1 MKNTLIDA
9 GPIIALFNK
18 NDKYHEKIKGFLKNY
33 TGKLLSTWPVVTEV
47 SHMLDFNVQTQIDF
61 LTWINLGGITLENID
76 HDDISRIIELS
87 RKYSDIP
94 MDLADASLV
103 VLSEKKSINQIIT
116 IDSDYYIYRTIKK
129 EMIENVFDYSGWSVS
144 GVKINGVA
152 NGRVYND
159 S

>member
-18 NDKYHEKIKGFLKNY
+18 NDKYHEKIKDFLKDY
-33 TGKLLSTWPVVTEV
+33 KGLLLSTWPVVTEV

-61 LTWINLGGITLENID
+61 LTWVNLGGIIIENID
-76 HDDISRIIELS
+76 HEDIARIIELS
-87 RKYSDIP
+87 KKYSDVP

-103 VLSEKKSINQIIT
+103 VLSEKKNIKEIIT

-129 EMIENVFDYSGWSVS
+129 EMIENIFNYG
-144 GVKINGVA
+144 K
-152 NGRVYND
+152 
-159 S
+159 

>member
-18 NDKYHEKIKGFLKNY
+18 NDKYHEKIKDFLKNY
-33 TGKLLSTWPVVTEV
+33 TGLLLSTWPVVTEV

-61 LTWINLGGITLENID
+61 LTWVNLGGIIIENID
-76 HDDISRIIELS
+76 HEDIARIIELS
-87 RKYSDIP
+87 RKYSDVP

-103 VLSEKKSINQIIT
+103 VLSEKMSIKEIIT

-129 EMIENVFDYSGWSVS
+129 EMIENIFNYG
-144 GVKINGVA
+144 K
-152 NGRVYND
+152 
-159 S
+159 